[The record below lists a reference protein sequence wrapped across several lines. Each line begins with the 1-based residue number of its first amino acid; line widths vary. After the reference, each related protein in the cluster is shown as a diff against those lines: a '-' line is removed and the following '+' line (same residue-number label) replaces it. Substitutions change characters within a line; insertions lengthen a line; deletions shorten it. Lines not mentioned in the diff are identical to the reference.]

1 MMGENLHTG
10 LSSGL
15 PAYGLLGILA
25 CLLLVAAVTDLRAR
39 VIPNRLN
46 LAIALLAPA
55 FWWVSDIA
63 FWPDMLLQ
71 LGLGVAIFAAFTLLF
86 ALGMMGGG
94 DVKML
99 GALALWFPWQILM
112 AMLFAMAM
120 IGGLVT
126 LATVVHHR
134 MTRQSGPPE
143 VPYGIA
149 ISAAALWVVGQRY
162 LNHFI

>member
-1 MMGENLHTG
+1 MMGEHLQ
-10 LSSGL
+10 SGL
-15 PAYGLLGILA
+15 AYGLLSILA

-39 VIPNRLN
+39 IIPNMLN
-46 LAIALLAPA
+46 LAIAMLAPL
-55 FWWVSDIA
+55 FWWASGIA
-63 FWPDMLLQ
+63 FWPDMPLQ
-71 LGLGVAIFAAFTLLF
+71 LGLGIAVFAAFTLLF

-126 LATVVHHR
+126 LATIVHHR
-134 MTRQSGPPE
+134 MTRQAGAPE

-149 ISAAALWVVGQRY
+149 ISAATLWVVGQQY
-162 LNHFI
+162 FNHFS